1 MGNIKKS
8 GRFFDWSN
16 LMPVLFAIALVLLI
30 LMSIVVGQMNAGLSS
45 LEDFGNSLNNMID
58 SYDW

>member
-1 MGNIKKS
+1 
-8 GRFFDWSN
+8 
-16 LMPVLFAIALVLLI
+16 MPVLFAIALVLLI